1 MWTESELTPVS
12 IVVLVV
18 AIVRLL
24 GVSASQVAE
33 EFV

>member
-1 MWTESELTPVS
+1 MHILTPISV
-12 IVVLVV
+12 VVLVV

-33 EFV
+33 EFGK